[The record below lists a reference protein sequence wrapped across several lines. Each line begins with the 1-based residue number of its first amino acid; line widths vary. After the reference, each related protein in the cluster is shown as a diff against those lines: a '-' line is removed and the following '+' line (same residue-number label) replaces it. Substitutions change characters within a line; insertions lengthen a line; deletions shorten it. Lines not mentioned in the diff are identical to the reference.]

1 MLLILACLFLGLFT
15 GLIPGLHSN
24 TITSVLM
31 SLNLGDASLPFA
43 IVAMFAVHSIVS
55 FVPSIFLGIPDERVV
70 LSVLPG
76 HRMAKEG
83 RGIEALSVMAA
94 SALFALILCI
104 ILFPLAQEA
113 YPAIFPLLRPWM
125 LHILLIAS
133 LALILKTKSP
143 LHSLP
148 IFLLAGILG
157 KQAFSL
163 GLPDP
168 FLPLFS
174 GLFAMAAIFNYSGS
188 PLPAQ
193 KPSGGLDLGIL
204 KFSVLGVFLGFLA
217 DLLPGISSPA
227 QVAAFASLIL
237 PFSGTAYLALVSSIG
252 VSESAF
258 AFSTASTI
266 GKARIGAIA
275 EASSLLPIAEN
286 LLPFLAFFIAGSAFA
301 CAVIYIFKNRIG
313 EIAKI
318 NFPLLN
324 IMLALYLITIVFL
337 VDSLPGLLLFFVST
351 ALGFL
356 CLRMDVERTLLMGAI
371 IVPTILLL
379 L

>member
-1 MLLILACLFLGLFT
+1 MLLIIACLLLGLFT

-24 TITSVLM
+24 TITSVL
-31 SLNLGDASLPFA
+31 LGLGLDDPALPFA
-43 IVAMFAVHSIVS
+43 IIAMFAVHSILS
-55 FVPSIFLGIPDERVV
+55 FVPSIFLGIPDESVV

-83 RGIEALSVMAA
+83 RGIEALSIMAA
-94 SALFALILCI
+94 SALFALIVCI
-104 ILFPLAQEA
+104 TLFPLAQLL
-113 YPAIFPLLRPWM
+113 YPVIFPALRPYM
-125 LHILLIAS
+125 LHILILAS
-133 LALILKTKSP
+133 LVLVLKTKNP
-143 LHSLP
+143 LHSAL

-163 GLPDP
+163 PLSDP

-174 GLFAMAAIFNYSGS
+174 GMFAMAAIFNYSGA

-193 KPSGGLDLGIL
+193 KSAGKLELGIL
-204 KFSVLGVFLGFLA
+204 KFSLLGVLLGFLA
-217 DLLPGISSPA
+217 DLLPGVSSPA
-227 QVAAFASLIL
+227 QVAAFASLFL
-237 PFSGTAYLALVSSIG
+237 PFAGTAYLALVSSIG

-275 EASSLLPIAEN
+275 EASSLLPVGEN
-286 LLPFLAFFIAGSAFA
+286 LLPLLAFFIVGSAFA
-301 CAVIYIFKNRIG
+301 CAAIYFFKNRIG
-313 EIAKI
+313 EITRI
-318 NFPLLN
+318 NFPMLNMLLA
-324 IMLALYLITIVFL
+324 IYLTAIVFL
-337 VDSLPGLLLFFVST
+337 TTSFSGLLLFLVSA

-356 CLRMDVERTLLMGAI
+356 CLRMGVERTLLMGAI

-379 L
+379 V